1 MPVLFA
7 HLEDLKTKM
16 EAATKMPQ
24 TQHATDRVLEAL
36 STLAALLDRTINE
49 VKGVEPDFQ
58 NRLLQAVHETK
69 ESTQRQ
75 AAHHHENA
83 LTEARSKLE
92 QQFASRIA
100 ELSAQWE
107 EERNRLNGE
116 LSKMSQGAAQWETE
130 RARLSGELERLA
142 RVQAA
147 TQAEAEKAVLAMRA
161 ASNAAKNAKTT
172 SVDRDTLNAEILRV
186 EVLIKEISDLIENP
200 TSELSTVIRKNV
212 ERAELE
218 SYIKGIRF
226 ALADRNSK

>member
-7 HLEDLKTKM
+7 PLEDRNTKM

-24 TQHATDRVLEAL
+24 APHATDRVLEAL

-58 NRLLQAVHETK
+58 SRLLQAVHEAEET
-69 ESTQRQ
+69 TQRQ
-75 AAHHHENA
+75 AAHRLETA
-83 LTEARSKLE
+83 LTETRGKLE
-92 QQFASRIA
+92 QQFSSRIA
-100 ELSAQWE
+100 ELTGRWE
-107 EERNRLNGE
+107 EERNRLHAE
-116 LSKMSQGAAQWETE
+116 LSKMSQNSAQWETE
-130 RARLSGELERLA
+130 RARLNGELERLA

-161 ASNAAKNAKTT
+161 ASAAAKNAKTT
-172 SVDRDTLNAEILRV
+172 SVDRDALNAEVQRV
-186 EVLIKEISDLIENP
+186 EVLIKEISELIENP

-226 ALADRNSK
+226 ALADHNSK